1 MLTATLLTILSAAQ
15 LSTQQNERVPAEF
28 RVTFAVDTTVRRD
41 SLSAL
46 NARIHRTVTIKTS
59 LHPETRATNP
69 LGVIKAVPPID
80 PALYAQLRKLMIKQN
95 MEYDKALELCAGEQ
109 ACNRALGDLMNEH
122 VETFV
127 RKKPAAQAAPSSQGF
142 VVYTRDPAAPCT
154 VEINVSERISDNDV
168 KGSYAWTQLSQAH
181 SDTIPALKAFCD
193 VVVAF
198 DRAGRV
204 HHIDFPSRAVF
215 SWNAESTH
223 SEKGVIRREQ
233 TRVTVNDAPASQP
246 LRMVNL
252 PTPDWFPDKKSGR
265 GMRYQLTPSREFH
278 GFFTKQV
285 GKYRPETVRLA
296 AGVLAMID
304 FTPKRDAPVA
314 VAPVEEPDKRT
325 TTLQA
330 KLDRLLAVF
339 SSAPALESP
348 SGFTVESS
356 SRVNVTEDKH
366 PSTAT
371 LSIQLPAQPE
381 DFGNFLISINDPET
395 LLLNNDNRDT
405 GYDLG
410 QFNQGAVRFLERY
423 AIAPLQLRKTGN
435 VIEYENGVMVM
446 ADGVSPW
453 TAVTQEEFINNLI
466 AILERE
472 IGTNTGNLRVEESR
486 YRREKDADPRPSSA
500 DQYIVM
506 LRRQIAATNEASS
519 KWIDAL
525 KAELAALSPSERKAA
540 AHYIGADLIPRDEKF
555 SYESRSDRASGL
567 AEAGAKAPGYSGTIL
582 ARPLVRVNPTW
593 YDAKLSK
600 QTAQLISVMRIINTA
615 NTRSEAT
622 LKQILEQTDWNAV
635 ARVLQ

>member
-15 LSTQQNERVPAEF
+15 ASPQQSERVPVEF
-28 RVTFAVDTTVRRD
+28 RVTFVVDTTVRRD

-59 LHPETRATNP
+59 LQPGTRATNT
-69 LGVIKAVPPID
+69 LGAIKAVPPID

-122 VETFV
+122 VEMFV
-127 RKKPAAQAAPSSQGF
+127 RKKPAAQAAASQGF
-142 VVYTRDPAAPCT
+142 IVYARDPASPCT
-154 VEINVSERISDNDV
+154 VEVHVSERITDNDD
-168 KGSYAWTQLSQAH
+168 KGSYGSTQLSQAH

-198 DRAGRV
+198 DRAERV
-204 HHIDFPSRAVF
+204 YHVDFPSRAVF
-215 SWNAESTH
+215 AWNAENTH
-223 SEKGVIRREQ
+223 AEKGVIRREQ

-252 PTPDWFPDKKSGR
+252 PTPDWFPDKKTGR

-285 GKYRPETVRLA
+285 GKHRPETVRLA
-296 AGVLAMID
+296 AGLLAMID
-304 FTPKRDAPVA
+304 FTPVRDAPVA
-314 VAPVEEPDKRT
+314 AAPVEETDRRT
-325 TTLQA
+325 TTLQV
-330 KLDRLLAVF
+330 KLDQLLAIITG
-339 SSAPALESP
+339 APLLKSP
-348 SGFTVESS
+348 TGFTVESS
-356 SRVNVTEDKH
+356 SRVNVTEGKH

-371 LSIQLPAQPE
+371 LSIQLPAQPQ

-410 QFNQGAVRFLERY
+410 QFNQGGVRFLDGY
-423 AIAPLQLRKTGN
+423 GIAPLQSRQTGN
-435 VIEYENGVMVM
+435 VIEYENGVAVM
-446 ADGVSPW
+446 KDGVSPW
-453 TAVTQEEFINNLI
+453 IPVTQEEFINNLI

-472 IGTNTGNLRVEESR
+472 VRTHTGNLRVEESR

-500 DQYIVM
+500 DQYIAM
-506 LRRQIAATNEASS
+506 LRRQVAGTNEASN

-525 KAELAALSPSERKAA
+525 KAELAALTPSQRKAA
-540 AHYIGADLIPRDEKF
+540 AHYMGADLIGRDEQ
-555 SYESRSDRASGL
+555 YHHESKSNRPSGL
-567 AEAGAKAPGYSGTIL
+567 AEPGSKAPGHGGTVY

-600 QTAQLISVMRIINTA
+600 QAAQLIAVSKIVNTA
-615 NTRSEAT
+615 NNRSEAT
-622 LKQILEQTDWNAV
+622 LKQIIEQIDWNAA